1 MLRASKWGEVIGI
14 YSIHMHI
21 YIHIHVCSVAVRT
34 TLVHLVQIP
43 NIGKCIQ
50 PIFRCQSHDMHVQF
64 GFQFS
69 VYFRGVLWPRTRINI
84 QCCCLLVTFLLKPS
98 AKLIESL
105 KLKAFGEWRVVW
117 LWESLQFCTRMG
129 MEGALRFLAGTN
141 AETLD
146 AKFAFWVFSLPKI
159 QAPLTSL
166 PTFFPECKD
175 DTHTIE
181 KCTTLQSSRTR
192 SAFAQSG
199 LAQPFRPSD
208 PLENSEWRLRCCLHT
223 TSFWLTRT
231 SC

>member
-1 MLRASKWGEVIGI
+1 MEYVFQFHAE
-14 YSIHMHI
+14 SIKMRRGDWNLLHTYAYI

-141 AETLD
+141 ADTLD

-175 DTHTIE
+175 DTHT
-181 KCTTLQSSRTR
+181 QSR
-192 SAFAQSG
+192 SARHS
-199 LAQPFRPSD
+199 
-208 PLENSEWRLRCCLHT
+208 NLRGQDQH
-223 TSFWLTRT
+223 SPKVA
-231 SC
+231 